1 MSSFKPTGVCAKQ
14 IDFELDS
21 AGLVHDIRFMKGCPG
36 NAIGV
41 AKLAEG
47 RSAEELITLFKGLPC
62 GDKCTS
68 CPDQLA
74 VALEAELSR
83 MKKLA

>member
-1 MSSFKPTGVCAKQ
+1 VPSFKPTGVCAKQ

-21 AGLVHDIRFMKGCPG
+21 DGLVHDIHFMKGCPG

-47 RSAEELITLFKGLPC
+47 RSAEELIKLFKGLPC

-83 MKKLA
+83 LQK